1 MSSFHSK
8 YKDSDSASIGLSF
21 IKAYNLWHKMIKEEL
36 NTINLTHPQF
46 VVLASLGY
54 LSQNH
59 EEINQVTISKQSD
72 IDVMTVST
80 IIKNL
85 EKSMLIMRKESKTD
99 SRAKSVHLTKKGQ
112 IVLNKALP
120 LVEEIDTRFFDAL
133 NSQKELFNNL
143 LQTLTRENIK

>member
-1 MSSFHSK
+1 MSSFQSK
-8 YKDSDSASIGLSF
+8 YKDNDSASIGLSF

-54 LSQNH
+54 LSQNN
-59 EEINQVTISKQSD
+59 EEVNQVTISKQSD

-85 EKSMLIMRKESKTD
+85 EKRMLIIRKESKTD

-112 IVLNKALP
+112 MILNKALP
-120 LVEEIDTRFFDAL
+120 LVEEIDTRFFDVL
-133 NSQKELFNNL
+133 TSQKELFNNL
-143 LQTLTRENIK
+143 LQTLTRENI

>member
-1 MSSFHSK
+1 MNSFHSK
-8 YKDSDSASIGLSF
+8 YRESPSDSIGLSF

-36 NTINLTHPQF
+36 NIINLTHPQF

-54 LSQNH
+54 LSQNN
-59 EEINQVTISKQSD
+59 EEVNQVTISKQSD

-85 EKSMLIMRKESKTD
+85 EKSMLIIRKESKTD

-112 IVLNKALP
+112 ILLNKALP
-120 LVEEIDTRFFDAL
+120 LVEEIDTRFFDVL
-133 NSQKELFNNL
+133 TPQKELFNIL
-143 LQTLTRENIK
+143 LQALTRENIK

>member
-8 YKDSDSASIGLSF
+8 YRDSDSASIGLSF
-21 IKAYNLWHKMIKEEL
+21 IKVYNLWHKMIKEEL

-54 LSQNH
+54 LSQNN
-59 EEINQVTISKQSD
+59 EEVNQVTISKQSD

-99 SRAKSVHLTKKGQ
+99 SRAKSVHL
-112 IVLNKALP
+112 
-120 LVEEIDTRFFDAL
+120 
-133 NSQKELFNNL
+133 
-143 LQTLTRENIK
+143 